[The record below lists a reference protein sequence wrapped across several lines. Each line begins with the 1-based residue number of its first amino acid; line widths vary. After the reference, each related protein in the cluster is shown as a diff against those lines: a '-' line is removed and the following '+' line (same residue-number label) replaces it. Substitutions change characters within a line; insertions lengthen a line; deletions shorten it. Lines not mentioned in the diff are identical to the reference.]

1 MDIPKNK
8 LESIPKTLA
17 EQYGPDKYVLDNRN
31 EAFYL
36 SQRDIV
42 YYYNYFVNTMMW
54 YADSTPS
61 TGKVGLFGKA

>member
-1 MDIPKNK
+1 MEVPESK
-8 LESIPKTLA
+8 LQGISKTLA

-42 YYYNYFVNTMMW
+42 HYYNVFVNQMM
-54 YADSTPS
+54 
-61 TGKVGLFGKA
+61 